1 MSATAA
7 PRDCFTVAD
16 FSEAAEPRAW
26 ASVNDGVMGGRS
38 SGGPSFAEGAMVF
51 SGVINTNGGGF
62 SSVRR
67 AVEPGVLAGAD
78 DIMVRVKTDG
88 RAYRLTIRTA
98 ERFMGRSVA
107 YTADIE
113 AGPGG
118 EWVEAYVPFDAF
130 SASVFGRTV
139 PAAPLDPATA
149 WSIGIILGDG
159 RDGPFEMQAEWI
171 KACKPQAQTV

>member
-1 MSATAA
+1 
-7 PRDCFTVAD
+7 
-16 FSEAAEPRAW
+16 
-26 ASVNDGVMGGRS
+26 MGGRS
-38 SGGPSFAEGAMVF
+38 SGGPSFNETSMVF

-67 AVEPGVLAGAD
+67 ATAPGALAGAD
-78 DIMVRVKTDG
+78 GIMVRLKTDG

-139 PAAPLDPATA
+139 PAAPLDPTTA
-149 WSIGIILGDG
+149 WSIGLILGDG

-171 KACKPQAQTV
+171 KACKAPAQTV